1 MSYRGRVITLLSVF
15 ITNTIYISYYYFRDG
30 GLGWIEPIGFPIL
43 LALSWWFGKQY
54 DLSQYYSKKYLLQQK
69 ELVENYRA
77 LEQNRNELYN
87 LFENRNVYIWS
98 MDLVKRE
105 MTVSKGIENM
115 TGFSKEEFK
124 KDFYL
129 WISCAFP
136 EDRKLVERYYSEL
149 LLGFPS
155 HCQWRIYAQNGEMKW
170 IESYGNPTLN
180 SSGKKVKITGVAY
193 DITERKKSEELI
205 KHLAYHDHLT
215 CLPNRFLLN
224 EYLHKYL
231 SLCKRNNS
239 SLAVM
244 FLDLDDFKIVND
256 QKGHDIGDT
265 LLKEVAGR
273 LIDSIREVDVAARLG
288 GDEFLILL
296 KDVDQSQAEEITKR
310 LMLKLNE
317 PLLIHDEEYFIST
330 SIGISMYPRDGQ
342 DGKSLIQLAD
352 TAMYVAKKQGKNR
365 YCFYG
370 ETPDSESAV

>member
-1 MSYRGRVITLLSVF
+1 M
-15 ITNTIYISYYYFRDG
+15 
-30 GLGWIEPIGFPIL
+30 
-43 LALSWWFGKQY
+43 
-54 DLSQYYSKKYLLQQK
+54 
-69 ELVENYRA
+69 
-77 LEQNRNELYN
+77 
-87 LFENRNVYIWS
+87 
-98 MDLVKRE
+98 
-105 MTVSKGIENM
+105 
-115 TGFSKEEFK
+115 
-124 KDFYL
+124 
-129 WISCAFP
+129 
-136 EDRKLVERYYSEL
+136 
-149 LLGFPS
+149 
-155 HCQWRIYAQNGEMKW
+155 
-170 IESYGNPTLN
+170 
-180 SSGKKVKITGVAY
+180 KITGVAY

-296 KDVDQSQAEEITKR
+296 KDVDGSQAEEITKR

-330 SIGISMYPRDGQ
+330 SIGISMYPHDGQ